1 MSICISGHTGFVG
14 VNLKKYLNEKGYE
27 ITLINLRNSNTITFP
42 SKAKAIVHLA
52 GKAHDLKKV
61 NQPEEYDEVNFG
73 LTKRIFDAFLVSDAE
88 VFITLSSVKAIGDTI
103 EGVLTEDTP
112 ANPQTPYGQSK
123 LLAEQYILSKSIPPG
138 KHVYIL
144 RPCMIHGPGNKGNLN
159 LLYALVSKKIPWPL
173 AAFNNKRSFLSID
186 NLCFV
191 IQELIDRR
199 DIPSGIYQ
207 VADDTPL
214 STNVLVKLIA
224 QVLNF
229 SPRLW
234 AIPKKIIVGISKVGD
249 ILGLPLN
256 TERLQKLTESYIV
269 NNEKIKSALKKELP
283 LSSVEG
289 LIKTIRSF
297 ENRHH

>member
-1 MSICISGHTGFVG
+1 
-14 VNLKKYLNEKGYE
+14 
-27 ITLINLRNSNTITFP
+27 
-42 SKAKAIVHLA
+42 
-52 GKAHDLKKV
+52 
-61 NQPEEYDEVNFG
+61 
-73 LTKRIFDAFLVSDAE
+73 
-88 VFITLSSVKAIGDTI
+88 
-103 EGVLTEDTP
+103 
-112 ANPQTPYGQSK
+112 
-123 LLAEQYILSKSIPPG
+123 
-138 KHVYIL
+138 
-144 RPCMIHGPGNKGNLN
+144 MIHGPGNKGNLN
-159 LLYALVSKKIPWPL
+159 LLYTLVSKKIPWPL